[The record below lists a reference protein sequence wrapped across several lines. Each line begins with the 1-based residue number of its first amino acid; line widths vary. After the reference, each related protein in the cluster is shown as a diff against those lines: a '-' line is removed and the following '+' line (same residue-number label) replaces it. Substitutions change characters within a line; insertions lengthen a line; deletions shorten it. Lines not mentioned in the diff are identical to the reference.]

1 MDPNATP
8 NAHFAPPGAPPV
20 IAPVATVSSESLRVF
35 AIGAETRGLNPGPI
49 LAAAGIDPTILGRR
63 GARVRGTTVADAWTR
78 ICERFHDPLF
88 PLTIGDAL
96 PMGAVAPLDYLVLSS
111 RDVGTAL
118 RHVIRYAPIL
128 SDTEILTLAMEGNE
142 AHLRYQNRSEV
153 PFHIEMIMGV
163 MARRSREMFG
173 PNWSIARFCF
183 THSALGPRATYDR
196 ICQAP
201 VFFDMPFNEVVFSRE
216 LASMPMAGAD
226 ARLSAILVGD
236 AEAALAAVTRP
247 AATPT
252 FIDTVRKV
260 LEDGL
265 HERDLTLTRL
275 ADRLGVSARTLQR
288 RLRAAGVSHRG
299 LVRGVRQDVANRSLT
314 TRASQRQI
322 ARTLGYSG
330 AGAFQRAFKRWSG
343 VTPGQHRR
351 PPNGSR

>member
-1 MDPNATP
+1 MDPNATA
-8 NAHFAPPGAPPV
+8 NAHFAPRRGAP
-20 IAPVATVSSESLRVF
+20 AFGHVATVSSESLRVF
-35 AIGAETRGLNPGPI
+35 ALGAETRGLDPGPI
-49 LAAAGIDPTILGRR
+49 LAASGIDPTILGRR
-63 GARVRGTTVADAWTR
+63 GARVGGASVAEAWR
-78 ICERFHDPLF
+78 RVCERFRDPLF

-111 RDVGTAL
+111 ADVGTAL
-118 RHVIRYAPIL
+118 AHVARYAPIL
-128 SDTEILTLAMEGNE
+128 SDTELLTLMMEGNE
-142 AHLRYQNRSEV
+142 ARLRYQNRSEV
-153 PFHIEMIMGV
+153 PFAIEMIIGI
-163 MARRSREMFG
+163 MARRSRELFG
-173 PNWSIARFCF
+173 SNWSLARVCF

-216 LASMPMAGAD
+216 LTSMPMPGAD

-247 AATPT
+247 AATPS
-252 FIDTVRKV
+252 FIDTVRRV

-288 RLRAAGVSHRG
+288 KLRAAGVTHRG
-299 LVRGVRQDVANRSLT
+299 LVRGVRQDVANRSLA

-343 VTPGQHRR
+343 VSPGQLRR
-351 PPNGSR
+351 PPSGSR